1 VTQNENPL
9 SSWPHLDDAQ
19 GASSNDARA
28 PSGAPQQEAPEPANT
43 LEAFLGGSPGAVALK
58 LVLMSLVVGAL
69 MIGILGLTLTLLQQR
84 FDQGDYERAIL
95 LLAAKAPTDQVSIN
109 EEMVRRAGA
118 TPVECQPR
126 LLSSFRGT
134 LEVTCRT
141 GKSEP
146 YRFEVDLVRKAVQ
159 PQDAATRELMDAV
172 AARNK
177 AGPALR

>member
-69 MIGILGLTLTLLQQR
+69 MMWLEIRPADILVGVANFLRRIYALGFGAVRELIEYVLA
-84 FDQGDYERAIL
+84 GAAIVLPVWL
-95 LLAAKAPTDQVSIN
+95 LLRVMNVS
-109 EEMVRRAGA
+109 G
-118 TPVECQPR
+118 
-126 LLSSFRGT
+126 
-134 LEVTCRT
+134 
-141 GKSEP
+141 
-146 YRFEVDLVRKAVQ
+146 RK
-159 PQDAATRELMDAV
+159 
-172 AARNK
+172 
-177 AGPALR
+177 